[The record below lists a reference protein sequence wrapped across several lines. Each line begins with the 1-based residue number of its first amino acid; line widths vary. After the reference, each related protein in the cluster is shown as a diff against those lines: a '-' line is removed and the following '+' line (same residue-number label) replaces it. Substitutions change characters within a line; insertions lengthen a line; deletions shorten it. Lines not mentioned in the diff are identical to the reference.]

1 MCSFA
6 WPGSKHVRHAIAVLT
21 TLASLA
27 GAPAFAEPYPSRLV
41 RILVPSSP
49 GGVTDFVARITADYL
64 STRTNQRFIVEN
76 RTGGGGNL
84 ATDAVAKAEPDGYTL
99 GIVSSG
105 NVVINPYVF
114 EKMPFNAKTD
124 LAFVAAIA
132 EAPQVIAVNKDVPAT
147 TLQELIAYAKAH
159 PDSLKYA
166 SAGTGS
172 TMHLAGDQF
181 ARLAGI
187 KLIHVPYRGAAPAV
201 SDVIAG
207 VVQIISVS
215 AGPIMGFVRSGQ
227 LRVLAAASPRRLKHF
242 PDAPTSAEAGLPGYE
257 MTTWFGMIAPRDTPD
272 PIVQTLN
279 GLVRDML
286 ADPASMKR
294 LDNSFLDRM
303 PLTQGEFAA
312 FVAAEFPR
320 WEKVVRD
327 AGLQPD

>member
-1 MCSFA
+1 M
-6 WPGSKHVRHAIAVLT
+6 KRVRHAIAVLA

-27 GAPAFAEPYPSRLV
+27 WAQAVAEPYPTRLV
-41 RILVPSSP
+41 RLMVPSSA
-49 GGVTDFVARITADYL
+49 GGVTDLLARITGDYL
-64 STRTNQRFIVEN
+64 SARTNQRFIVEN

-84 ATDAVAKAEPDGYTL
+84 ATDAVAKADPDGYTL
-99 GIVSSG
+99 GIVASG
-105 NVVINPYVF
+105 NIVINPYIF

-201 SDVIAG
+201 SDVVAG

-215 AGPIMGFVRSGQ
+215 AGPIMGFVRTGQ
-227 LRVLAAASPRRLKHF
+227 LRVLAAASPHRLKHF
-242 PDAPTSAEAGLPGYE
+242 PAAPTSAEAGLPGYE
-257 MTTWFGMIAPRDTPD
+257 MTTWFGIIAPRNTPD
-272 PIVQTLN
+272 PIVQTLH
-279 GLVRDML
+279 GLIKDML
-286 ADPASMKR
+286 TDPASMKR
-294 LDNSFLDRM
+294 LDDSFLDRM
-303 PLTQGEFAA
+303 PLTQAEFAA

-327 AGLQPD
+327 AGLQPN

>member
-1 MCSFA
+1 M
-6 WPGSKHVRHAIAVLT
+6 KHIRHAIAVLI
-21 TLASLA
+21 TLASFA
-27 GAPAFAEPYPSRLV
+27 CAQAFAEPYPSRLV
-41 RILVPSSP
+41 RMLVPSSP
-49 GGVTDFVARITADYL
+49 GGVTDLLARITADYL

-105 NVVINPYVF
+105 NIVINPYVF

-124 LAFVAAIA
+124 LAFVASIA

-147 TLQELIAYAKAH
+147 TLQELISYAKAH

-172 TMHLAGDQF
+172 TMHLAGDQL

-227 LRVLAAASPRRLKHF
+227 LRVLAAASPHRLKHF

-272 PIVQTLN
+272 PIVQTLHS
-279 GLVRDML
+279 LVENML
-286 ADPASMKR
+286 TDPAPMKR
-294 LDNSFLDRM
+294 LDDSFLDRM
-303 PLTQGEFAA
+303 PSTQGEFAA

-327 AGLQPD
+327 AGLRPD